1 MCNCLNFHLVSWQM
15 ISLSHSFKSYDT
27 CSLALTK
34 YKFKTSCLKKCQ
46 VDINFY
52 CLKNPNPKLF
62 SVKNTVKPR
71 NSRNLWVHYFAI
83 STTKVQLFWETEQK
97 GDKNTINVVN

>member
-1 MCNCLNFHLVSWQM
+1 M

-71 NSRNLWVHYFAI
+71 NSRNLWVQYFAI